1 MKKPSESKVAVI
13 GAARNVASTMPMLFE
28 VIRESFREF
37 RETQVF
43 ISESNSSDLT
53 REVLTDLG
61 KKNTKLHLFFLGN
74 DVTSVNYKTERIAKA
89 RNHALRAVIDSNYEP
104 DYVAV
109 LDLDQINLGLSAESV
124 LSCWNYDYW
133 NVMFANQPEGYY
145 DIYALRH
152 DLWSPRDWIIDYHRL
167 EKEFG
172 DKIALNLALNSKR
185 IKISKSAG
193 LISVRS
199 AFGGLGLYTFNE
211 IKKTKYVG
219 LNETGEPICEHL
231 SVNLQIYK
239 DEGKL
244 FINPAMTNVRGYK
257 GFSRLKSM
265 MYEKYMRKIETFE
278 LD

>member
-1 MKKPSESKVAVI
+1 
-13 GAARNVASTMPMLFE
+13 
-28 VIRESFREF
+28 
-37 RETQVF
+37 
-43 ISESNSSDLT
+43 
-53 REVLTDLG
+53 
-61 KKNTKLHLFFLGN
+61 
-74 DVTSVNYKTERIAKA
+74 
-89 RNHALRAVIDSNYEP
+89 
-104 DYVAV
+104 
-109 LDLDQINLGLSAESV
+109 
-124 LSCWNYDYW
+124 
-133 NVMFANQPEGYY
+133 MFANQPEGYY

-172 DKIALNLALNSKR
+172 DKIALDLALNSKR